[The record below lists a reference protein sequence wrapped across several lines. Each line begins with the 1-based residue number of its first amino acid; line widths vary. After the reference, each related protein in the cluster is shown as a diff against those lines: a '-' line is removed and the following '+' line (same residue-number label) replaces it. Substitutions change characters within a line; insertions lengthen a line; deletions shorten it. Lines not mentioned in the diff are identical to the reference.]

1 MKAIIGITC
10 SEKYE
15 EGRCIQFVN
24 QEYIEA
30 IEKAGGRPLLLPI
43 SESKEV
49 VEEQLE
55 RIDGLLIPGGYDVN
69 PLFYH
74 ESCQFELDI
83 SDSKRDYYE
92 IQLLKLCSQKNIPIL
107 GICRGLQII
116 NVAFGGT
123 LYQDNQMASEYVFQ
137 HQQKERREFPTH
149 SIRINKD
156 SFLAPI
162 FNDKTFVNSMHH
174 QSIKKLAE
182 DFRVVARSE
191 YSIIEAIQHNFLKI
205 YGVQFHPECMIR
217 DEKMQKIFDIF
228 VYQCNYKK

>member
-1 MKAIIGITC
+1 MKAIIEITC

-30 IEKAGGRPLLLPI
+30 IEKAGGIPLLLPI

-107 GICRGLQII
+107 GICRGLRC
-116 NVAFGGT
+116 V
-123 LYQDNQMASEYVFQ
+123 
-137 HQQKERREFPTH
+137 
-149 SIRINKD
+149 
-156 SFLAPI
+156 
-162 FNDKTFVNSMHH
+162 
-174 QSIKKLAE
+174 
-182 DFRVVARSE
+182 
-191 YSIIEAIQHNFLKI
+191 
-205 YGVQFHPECMIR
+205 
-217 DEKMQKIFDIF
+217 
-228 VYQCNYKK
+228 